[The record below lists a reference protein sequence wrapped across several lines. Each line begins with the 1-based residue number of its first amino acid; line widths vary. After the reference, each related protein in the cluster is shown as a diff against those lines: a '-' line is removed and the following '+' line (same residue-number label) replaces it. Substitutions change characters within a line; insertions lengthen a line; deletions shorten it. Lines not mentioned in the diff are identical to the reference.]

1 MVQERP
7 LSSPG
12 NKDQSGAHEAIKRS
26 KIANSAS
33 CSSHLCHRKMQDSLR
48 SLSRGQDAAAGAET
62 AASSA
67 GDKQEAGEVRGGSG
81 DLHLLLPVPRVRLR
95 DCAEDRA
102 GESSSAAARDHHE
115 LHPRLGQEEE
125 AAYHGRDQRQH
136 AAQGILVFYNFYYKI
151 MA

>member
-12 NKDQSGAHEAIKRS
+12 NKDQSGPHEAIKRS

-48 SLSRGQDAAAGAET
+48 SLSQGQDAATGAET
-62 AASSA
+62 AASST

-136 AAQGILVFYNFYYKI
+136 AAQGMLVFYHSY
-151 MA
+151 

>member
-33 CSSHLCHRKMQDSLR
+33 CSSHLCHRKMQDSFR

-62 AASSA
+62 AASSSSV
-67 GDKQEAGEVRGGSG
+67 GDRQEAGQ
-81 DLHLLLPVPRVRLR
+81 LK
-95 DCAEDRA
+95 
-102 GESSSAAARDHHE
+102 
-115 LHPRLGQEEE
+115 QKT
-125 AAYHGRDQRQH
+125 
-136 AAQGILVFYNFYYKI
+136 KI
-151 MA
+151 P

>member
-1 MVQERP
+1 
-7 LSSPG
+7 
-12 NKDQSGAHEAIKRS
+12 
-26 KIANSAS
+26 
-33 CSSHLCHRKMQDSLR
+33 MQDSFR
-48 SLSRGQDAAAGAET
+48 SVSRGQDAAAGAET
-62 AASSA
+62 AASST

-136 AAQGILVFYNFYYKI
+136 ASQGMLVFYHSY
-151 MA
+151 